1 MQSYIKYSYCPA
13 IALPMLPTPM
23 KVIFL
28 MGFTAA
34 DSVDSLR

>member
-1 MQSYIKYSYCPA
+1 
-13 IALPMLPTPM
+13 MLPTPM

-34 DSVDSLR
+34 DSVCSVLWDGDDAASRPRRFRYL